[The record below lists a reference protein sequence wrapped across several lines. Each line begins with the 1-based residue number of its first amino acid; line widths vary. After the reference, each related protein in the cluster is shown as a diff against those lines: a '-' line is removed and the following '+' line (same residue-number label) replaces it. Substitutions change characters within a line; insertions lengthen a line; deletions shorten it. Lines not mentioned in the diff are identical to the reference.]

1 MLAKIDAILNGTMT
15 DKTEVEATK
24 MSIRTSV
31 PGRVETLGAKL
42 IQFERNELD
51 VLDMLKP

>member
-1 MLAKIDAILNGTMT
+1 MLVKINAILNGTMT
-15 DKTEVEATK
+15 DKAEVEATK